1 MFDFV
6 KKFHKD
12 EAGITALETAIIL
25 IAFIVVAS
33 VFAYTILS
41 AGTASTERGQEA
53 IYAGLEE
60 VQSSMEIKGAVIAQ
74 TSTAG
79 AAATV
84 ESLVF
89 TVGSVAGGE
98 PIDLTDTTGTNAV
111 VISYRDS
118 TQFESGLPW
127 TVEWVVPADGSQ
139 TDELLDPGELA
150 QITVDVSALSLSAN
164 TEFNLEIKPPSGAV
178 IQVNRTTPAFI
189 DLVTELH

>member
-6 KKFHKD
+6 KKFNRD

-60 VQSSMEIKGAVIAQ
+60 VQSSMEIKGSVIAQ
-74 TSTAG
+74 TSAAG

-98 PIDLTDTTGTNAV
+98 PIDLTDTTGTNSV
-111 VISYRDS
+111 VISYRDA
-118 TQFESGLPW
+118 TQFESGLEW
-127 TVEWVVPADGSQ
+127 AVEWVVPADGSQ

-150 QITVDVSALSLSAN
+150 QVTVDVSALLLSSN
-164 TEFNLEIKPPSGAV
+164 TEFNLEIKPPTGAV
-178 IQVNRTTPAFI
+178 VQVNRTTPAFI

>member
-53 IYAGLEE
+53 IYSGLEE

-74 TSTAG
+74 TSAAG

-98 PIDLTDTTGTNAV
+98 PIDLTDTTGENAV
-111 VISYRDS
+111 VIGYRDE
-118 TQFESGLPW
+118 TQFENGLDW
-127 TVEWVVPADGSQ
+127 AVEWVVPADGSQ

-150 QITVDVSALSLSAN
+150 QITVDVSALGLSSN
-164 TEFNLEIKPPSGAV
+164 TEFNLEIKPPTGAV